1 MTSPLSHRARSNGS
15 NPVSDEL
22 PELGTDPAE
31 DVVAAMAG
39 FGRVLLQV
47 DDEHLELDTPCDG
60 WNVEA
65 LISHVVLGDASVPLL
80 FTGEPLP
87 STMAI
92 DTSILGPNPV
102 ATWRGTALAA
112 IESWRTDGAMDAIVQ
127 HPVGERPGHIFAR
140 FRLVDLLGH
149 TWDLAHTIGVD
160 AEISEP
166 LAEAALDFLFPM
178 LDELRES
185 MVFGAPVTP
194 PPDSSAAVRFLALIG
209 RQASQGF
216 TSA

>member
-1 MTSPLSHRARSNGS
+1 MGVTEG
-15 NPVSDEL
+15 SDEST
-22 PELGTDPAE
+22 PAPGEDPAE
-31 DVVAAMAG
+31 DAIAAMAG
-39 FGRVLLQV
+39 FGRVLMAV
-47 DDEHLELDTPCDG
+47 DDEHLELETPCDG

-80 FTGEPLP
+80 FSGEPLP

-112 IESWRTDGAMDAIVQ
+112 IECWRSEGAMETVVQ
-127 HPVGERPGHIFAR
+127 HPVGERPGHVFAR

-160 AEISEP
+160 AELSLP
-166 LAEAALDFLFPM
+166 LCEAALEFLFPM
-178 LDELRES
+178 RDELAS
-185 MVFGAPVTP
+185 SKVFGPAIEPAA
-194 PPDSSAAVRFLALIG
+194 DADAAVRFLALIG
-209 RQASQGF
+209 RDAAPRS
-216 TSA
+216 

>member
-1 MTSPLSHRARSNGS
+1 MTESSTTT
-15 NPVSDEL
+15 
-22 PELGTDPAE
+22 ELGNDPAE
-31 DVVAAMAG
+31 DVIAAMAG
-39 FGRVLLQV
+39 FGRVLVQV
-47 DDEHLELDTPCDG
+47 DDEHLELETPCAG

-112 IESWRTDGAMDAIVQ
+112 IESWRSEGAMEQIVQ
-127 HPVGERPGHIFAR
+127 HPIGERPGSVFAR

-149 TWDLAHTIGVD
+149 TWDLAHAIGVE
-160 AEISEP
+160 AELPEA
-166 LAEAALDFLFPM
+166 LAEASLEFLFPM
-178 LDELRES
+178 LDELRNS
-185 MVFGAPVTP
+185 QVFGAPVEP
-194 PPDSSAAVRFLALIG
+194 PENSSSAVRFLALIG
-209 RQASQGF
+209 RTG
-216 TSA
+216 

>member
-1 MTSPLSHRARSNGS
+1 MTNEG
-15 NPVSDEL
+15 
-22 PELGTDPAE
+22 PELGSDPAE
-31 DVVAAMAG
+31 DTITAMAG
-39 FGRVLLQV
+39 FGRVLVQV
-47 DDEHLELDTPCDG
+47 DDEHLELETPCAG
-60 WNVEA
+60 WDVQA

-80 FTGEPLP
+80 FTGDPLP

-112 IESWRTDGAMDAIVQ
+112 IEAWRAEGAMDQIVQ
-127 HPVGERPGHIFAR
+127 HPVGERPGRVFAR
-140 FRLVDLLGH
+140 FRLVDMLGH
-149 TWDLAHTIGVD
+149 TWDLATAIGVD
-160 AEISEP
+160 AEIPEE

-194 PPDSSAAVRFLALIG
+194 PADSSAAVRFLALIG
-209 RQASQGF
+209 RQAGA
-216 TSA
+216 TI